1 MLTNWAKFSVRL
13 LSQGSWFLV
22 VVHVAPAIASVR
34 SSLSRHSV
42 HVDPTDEA
50 RIFTNTETRNST
62 ALNLT
67 R

>member
-22 VVHVAPAIASVR
+22 VHVAPAIASVR
-34 SSLSRHSV
+34 SSLSPHSV